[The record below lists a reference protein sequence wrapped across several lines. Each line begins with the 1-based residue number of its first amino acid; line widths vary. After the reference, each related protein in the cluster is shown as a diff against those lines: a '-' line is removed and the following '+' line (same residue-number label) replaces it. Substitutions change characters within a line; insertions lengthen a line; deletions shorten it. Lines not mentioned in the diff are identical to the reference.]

1 MILEKIKTTSTIA
14 ISISESPDMEVLG
27 LSERHLQDA
36 AAKIALR
43 LLSSGR
49 SLAYGGDLRTK
60 GFTDLLFE
68 LALRYRGHP
77 HHNGIITVTNYLAW
91 PIHISMTT
99 AELEKYV
106 AEYHGTAQLVL
117 IGEDGKRLSMEDR
130 KALSSREPD
139 ASERSNGLTAMR
151 QVMCE
156 ETDARILLG
165 GHVEDYKGR
174 MPGIAEEALLSL
186 QVNQPVFLIGGF
198 GGCTRDIAETVGL
211 VEPWTSSRQ
220 TWSSRERFKSYSP
233 DSLHNGLSTEENQL
247 LVQTP
252 YIDQSM
258 SLVMKG
264 LHRLL
269 NSKTKDDLNQKEGN
283 YAQGVY

>member
-1 MILEKIKTTSTIA
+1 MIPENRKITSTIA
-14 ISISESPDMEVLG
+14 ISISESPDIEVLG
-27 LSERHLQDA
+27 LSDRHLQDA
-36 AAKIALR
+36 AAKIVLH

-60 GFTDLLFE
+60 GFTELLFE
-68 LALRYRGHP
+68 QALRYRGHP

-99 AELEKYV
+99 DELEKYV
-106 AEYHGTAQLVL
+106 AEHHGIAQLVL

-130 KALSSREPD
+130 RALSSREPD

-151 QVMCE
+151 QIMCE
-156 ETDARILLG
+156 ETDVRILLG
-165 GHVEDYKGR
+165 GHIENYKGR

-186 QVNQPVFLIGGF
+186 QINQPVFLIGGF
-198 GGCTRDIAETVGL
+198 GGCARDIAETVGL
-211 VEPWTSSRQ
+211 VEPWAGSRP
-220 TWSSRERFKSYSP
+220 TWSGRERFKCYGP
-233 DSLHNGLSTEENQL
+233 DSLHNGLSTKENQL

-258 SLVMKG
+258 SLVLKG
-264 LHRLL
+264 LHRLC
-269 NSKTKDDLNQKEGN
+269 NSKDDLNQEEGN

>member
-1 MILEKIKTTSTIA
+1 MIVNKRKTTSTIA

-27 LSERHLQDA
+27 LSDRHLQDA

-43 LLSSGR
+43 LLSSGS
-49 SLAYGGDLRTK
+49 SLAYGGDLRSK
-60 GFTDLLFE
+60 GFTELLFE

-91 PIHISMTT
+91 PIHIGMT
-99 AELEKYV
+99 ADELEKYV
-106 AEYHGTAQLVL
+106 AEYHETAQLVL

-130 KALSSREPD
+130 KALSSRELD
-139 ASERSNGLTAMR
+139 ASEWSNGLTAMR

-156 ETDARILLG
+156 ETDTRILLG
-165 GHVEDYKGR
+165 GHVEGYKGR

-198 GGCTRDIAETVGL
+198 GGCARDITETVGL
-211 VEPWTSSRQ
+211 VEPWAGSRQ
-220 TWSSRERFKSYSP
+220 AWSGRERFKCYGP
-233 DSLHNGLSTEENQL
+233 DSLYNGLSTKENQL

-258 SLVMKG
+258 SLIIKG
-264 LHRLL
+264 LRRLS
-269 NSKTKDDLNQKEGN
+269 NSKTKDDLTQEEGN
-283 YAQGVY
+283 YAQSVY